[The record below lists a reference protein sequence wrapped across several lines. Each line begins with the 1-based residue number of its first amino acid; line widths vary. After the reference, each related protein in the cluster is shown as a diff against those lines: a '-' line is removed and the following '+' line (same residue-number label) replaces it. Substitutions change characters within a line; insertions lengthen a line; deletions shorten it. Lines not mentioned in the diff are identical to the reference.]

1 MEKYMFI
8 LFFLL
13 FYWKIGTSVSIIIFI
28 NIKFCI
34 AKIMATSKTWTQTL
48 YLDPEK
54 LGPWKT
60 WTQKNLGSAKPG
72 PWQTC
77 TLKNLDYEKRG
88 KQLDAKKKDQKTT
101 WYNIE
106 ILLRKASRTSM
117 MEGFPRKYLTVK
129 SH

>member
-48 YLDPEK
+48 DLDPEK

-60 WTQKNLGSAKPG
+60 RTQKNLDSAKPG
-72 PWQTC
+72 PWNSFQWSKGLSYEQGEKFFVWSFLWCKKISFSKWVITFFC
-77 TLKNLDYEKRG
+77 KDLKPVAVAYAFLY
-88 KQLDAKKKDQKTT
+88 QVL
-101 WYNIE
+101 
-106 ILLRKASRTSM
+106 
-117 MEGFPRKYLTVK
+117 
-129 SH
+129 